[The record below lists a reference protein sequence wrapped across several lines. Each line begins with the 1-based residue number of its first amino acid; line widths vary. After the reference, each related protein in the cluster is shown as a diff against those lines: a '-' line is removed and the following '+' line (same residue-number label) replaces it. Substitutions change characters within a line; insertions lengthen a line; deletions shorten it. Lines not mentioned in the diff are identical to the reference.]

1 VAESRR
7 QVAILFGFLT
17 VAMAAALIRG
27 VIGAQ
32 TTTGR
37 VAVAVIFGVL
47 LVVFLTG
54 WVVSARRPA
63 HLEITEDTIRYVTRN
78 GQVTALS
85 RQQGD
90 QLRFTTR
97 RAGRIWTL
105 GLSVVPGP
113 GPVLTPLN
121 FFSRKAVRQACQ
133 ARGWQFAA

>member
-7 QVAILFGFLT
+7 QVSFLFGFLT

-32 TTTGR
+32 TTAGR

-47 LVVFLTG
+47 LVVFLIG
-54 WVVSARRPA
+54 WAVSARRPA
-63 HLEITEDTIRYVTRN
+63 HLEITEDSIRYVTGN
-78 GQVTALS
+78 GRVTALS

-90 QLRFTTR
+90 ELRFISR
-97 RAGRIWTL
+97 PAGRIWTL
-105 GLSVVPGP
+105 GLTVTPGP
-113 GPVLTPLN
+113 GPVLTPLT

-133 ARGWQFAA
+133 ARGWRFAA